1 MGQAPGARDRWVDG
15 GADGRGTGV
24 SIRVPAG
31 MQQQN
36 AQQALRAEVG
46 SRSAPASI
54 RLLPAGE
61 SNWLEPSVGRP
72 FENASDF
79 LLELLAEPSCMGQ
92 SSSER
97 ALCATSGASLGGL
110 GSPVEAAPGL
120 LGVEDAKPDDAE
132 VGEAPP
138 LAEERA
144 LGLEGPCQ
152 FGEAELALEEPGHH
166 AEAAL
171 GRSFDDVL
179 GGAHTGDV
187 PPALAPALQGRAEML
202 PHPPG
207 VDSQPREQLRG
218 RAQSRP
224 SAPARVPGG
233 LWAGGRRRRRVTGR
247 RACGGLGGASRS
259 GS

>member
-1 MGQAPGARDRWVDG
+1 
-15 GADGRGTGV
+15 
-24 SIRVPAG
+24 
-31 MQQQN
+31 
-36 AQQALRAEVG
+36 
-46 SRSAPASI
+46 
-54 RLLPAGE
+54 
-61 SNWLEPSVGRP
+61 
-72 FENASDF
+72 
-79 LLELLAEPSCMGQ
+79 MGQ

-97 ALCATSGASLGGL
+97 ALSATSGPLLGEL
-110 GSPVEAAPGL
+110 RPPVEAATGL
-120 LGVEDAKPDDAE
+120 LGVEGAKPGDAE

-187 PPALAPALQGRAEML
+187 PPAHAPALQGRAEML

-207 VDSQPREQLRG
+207 VDS
-218 RAQSRP
+218 
-224 SAPARVPGG
+224 
-233 LWAGGRRRRRVTGR
+233 
-247 RACGGLGGASRS
+247 
-259 GS
+259 